1 MTTVKPLD
9 PPTPGVRIL
18 VADDVSEWRAQVRDI
33 SQARPEW
40 QIICEACDG
49 QEAVQVATALRP
61 DIVLL
66 DIGMPILNGLEA
78 ARKIREATPQ
88 LKTHFRNNE

>member
-9 PPTPGVRIL
+9 PPTPGVGIL
-18 VADDVSEWRAQVRDI
+18 VADHVSEWRAQVRDI
-33 SQARPEW
+33 LQARPEW

-49 QEAVQVATALRP
+49 QEAVQVATALHP

-66 DIGMPILNGLEA
+66 DIGAHPERPRSCPENSRGHA
-78 ARKIREATPQ
+78 PAQ
-88 LKTHFRNNE
+88 NSFS